1 MKKFGL
7 IFSFFISILI
17 LASTDIIQQSYAQ
30 GGGGGGGLIPPG
42 TTCAD
47 CDDLVQQ
54 CKDTPDGSPDSV
66 CEAFGDDCRAQLC
79 FPVGGEM
86 IPLDTTSLLLAGAQM
101 TTSWLVPVIVA
112 GTGIG
117 LVLVRRKS

>member
-1 MKKFGL
+1 MKKFVL

-30 GGGGGGGLIPPG
+30 GGGGGGLIPPG

-86 IPLDTTSLLLAGAQM
+86 IPLDTTALL
-101 TTSWLVPVIVA
+101 VA
-112 GTGIG
+112 GTYSTASWLIPAIVSAIGIG
-117 LVLVRRKS
+117 IVIARKF